1 MEMERVKKCII
12 LLLSAVLFLCFGSGK
27 TMAADYYA
35 GTYASGLNAYVMTE
49 TVVMGEPGFRRFDV
63 TVKAVD
69 NQGNLV
75 SHLKYHFWNDPGQPV
90 CFSNSEGYRGVVS
103 ASETP
108 VEQNIWN
115 IAEPIS
121 AAMWQRHLG
130 H

>member
-1 MEMERVKKCII
+1 MKKFIII
-12 LLLSAVLFLCFGSGK
+12 LVSAIFFLGLGSGK

-35 GTYASGLNAYVMTE
+35 GTYASGLHAYVMTE
-49 TVVMGEPGFRRFDV
+49 TVVMGVPGFRRFDV

-75 SHLKYHFWNDPGQPV
+75 SHLNYHFWNDPGEPV
-90 CFSNSEGYRGVVS
+90 RFRNSEGYSGIVS
-103 ASETP
+103 PSETP

-121 AAMWQRHLG
+121 SAIWQRQLG
-130 H
+130 L

>member
-1 MEMERVKKCII
+1 MSLPQEI
-12 LLLSAVLFLCFGSGK
+12 LFFGDGACEEVYHPFAECCPFPVPWKREDDGSRLLC
-27 TMAADYYA
+27 
-35 GTYASGLNAYVMTE
+35 
-49 TVVMGEPGFRRFDV
+49 RDV
-63 TVKAVD
+63 CEWAECVRD
-69 NQGNLV
+69 DGQGNLV

-130 H
+130 L

>member
-12 LLLSAVLFLCFGSGK
+12 LLLSAVLFLCLGSGK
-27 TMAADYYA
+27 TMAADCYA

-75 SHLKYHFWNDPGQPV
+75 SHLKYHFWNDPG
-90 CFSNSEGYRGVVS
+90 
-103 ASETP
+103 
-108 VEQNIWN
+108 
-115 IAEPIS
+115 

-130 H
+130 L